1 MNEVEEIR
9 EQFRK
14 IRMRIYIFSDLFL
27 VLIILAT
34 PLLIRILEKNLQ
46 NVTS

>member
-46 NVTS
+46 NVKS